1 MKSKLKAII
10 QIPILLLL
18 LPLSTG
24 GVFLILLDV
33 EFYGK
38 IYPRVAVA
46 GQNTNYLNP
55 KEAQQLTEDS
65 IESWQNQKIQI
76 KYNPEDSANFSLA
89 KEWQID
95 PAKLGITL
103 SAPKT
108 VLTAYNLGR
117 TGNLVRLLSEKFK
130 IIIEGENLPIYYDID
145 ETKFNSYID
154 NNFSFI
160 EKPSKNASLA
170 FVENKLIKTPAE
182 NGYKIDRNDLKN
194 KLIDAVKN
202 LKKEPISIKIITSF
216 PAINDQAIEPIKN
229 NVTNLLDSM
238 VFLKFEEKSW
248 TLDKKLIRSAIAFP
262 ETNSSLE
269 KENLGFKIKADPI
282 ISYLEKIQM
291 DINRKAADAVLGVKD
306 NNLIVEDGGRSGVN
320 LNVNASAEEISKAM
334 LEGVKNNDKDIGIN
348 LVVEETKAAIN
359 KEKLDQMNITA
370 LLGQGKS
377 NFSGSPKN
385 RRYNIGVGAAKFNNI
400 FIDTGKEF
408 SFNEILGDV
417 DAKAGYL
424 PELVIKEDK
433 TVPEYGG
440 GLCQVSTTAF
450 RAAIYSGL
458 PITERRPHAYPVA
471 YYNPQGM
478 DATIYPPHPDLRF
491 KNDTGGPILI
501 QTKIVK
507 NELFFNFFGVKQDRT
522 IKIIGPNIYDKQP
535 DGSLKAV
542 FYREIYTDGKLF
554 KKETFNSAYSS
565 PSKYPHKNP
574 LE

>member
-1 MKSKLKAII
+1 MRSKLKAII
-10 QIPILLLL
+10 QIPVLLLL
-18 LPLSTG
+18 LPLSAG
-24 GVFLILLDV
+24 GVFYILLDV

-38 IYPRVAVA
+38 IYPRVAIA

-55 KEAQQLTEDS
+55 KEAQQITEGA

-76 KYNPEDSANFSLA
+76 KYNPEDPANFSLA

-95 PAKLGITL
+95 PEELGIAL

-117 TGNLVRLLSEKFK
+117 TGNPVKLLSEKFK
-130 IIIEGENLPIYYDID
+130 IITKGEDLPIYYDID
-145 ETKFNSYID
+145 EAKFNSYID

-170 FVENKLIKTPAE
+170 FIENKLIKTPAE

-194 KLIDAVKN
+194 KLTDAVKN

-216 PAINDQAIEPIKN
+216 PAINDQAIEPVKN
-229 NVTNLLDSM
+229 NITSLLDSM
-238 VFLKFEEKSW
+238 VFLKFEDRSW
-248 TLDKKLIRSAIAFP
+248 TLDKTLIRSAIAFP

-269 KENLGFKIKADPI
+269 KENLGFSIKTDPI
-282 ISYLEKIQM
+282 ITYLEKIQM
-291 DINRKAADAVLGVKD
+291 DINRKATDAVLGVKD
-306 NNLIVEDGGRSGVN
+306 DNLIVEDGGESGIS

-334 LEGVKNNDKDIGIN
+334 LEGVKSNDKDIGVN
-348 LVVEETKAAIN
+348 LIVEETKATIN

-400 FIDTGKEF
+400 FIDDGKEF
-408 SFNEILGDV
+408 SFNEVLGDV

-440 GLCQVSTTAF
+440 GLCQVATTAF

-458 PITERRPHAYPVA
+458 PITERRPHAYPVP
-471 YYNPQGM
+471 YYNPQGL

-491 KNDTGGPILI
+491 KNDTGGPILV

-507 NELFFNFFGVKQDRT
+507 NELYFNFFGVKQSRT
-522 IKIIGPNIYDKQP
+522 IKIIGPTTYDQQP